1 MPDRQGAR
9 TSARERGASP
19 HCCRASQG
27 VPWSKRDWS
36 GGVGIA
42 ERHSLQPDPNIFRV
56 APLEDRDTL
65 RLVVYGELDLANAV
79 EFAVAIA
86 SAERRDPRRL
96 VLDLSRLRFLD
107 ATCLR
112 IMLGAA
118 KRARASGRGF
128 VIANTPGAI
137 ASLFRLTAIDQTVH
151 MTSEQCTGT
160 PLGSSPTPN
169 PR

>member
-1 MPDRQGAR
+1 
-9 TSARERGASP
+9 
-19 HCCRASQG
+19 
-27 VPWSKRDWS
+27 V
-36 GGVGIA
+36 
-42 ERHSLQPDPNIFRV
+42 
-56 APLEDRDTL
+56 

-79 EFAVAIA
+79 EFAEAVA

-118 KRARASGRGF
+118 KQARTSGRGF
-128 VIANTPGAI
+128 AVANTPPAI
-137 ASLFRLTAIDQTVH
+137 ARLFRLTAIDLTVE

-160 PLGSSPTPN
+160 PLGSIPIPTG
-169 PR
+169 